1 MDQRELKPMIKK
13 IDDDKK
19 EKSSE
24 EKQYLIC
31 IKGKESE
38 DVWEIVTGR
47 TEAYEFIKNMI
58 DFIVFE
64 ESFILVETVKLSER
78 KSIYAFMKYA
88 ERFYNDNFDI
98 EDYIKG
104 DWSEDEYKEMNG
116 IDPMFLDSK
125 RLDTIGFMN
134 GEINSEDIK

>member
-1 MDQRELKPMIKK
+1 
-13 IDDDKK
+13 
-19 EKSSE
+19 
-24 EKQYLIC
+24 
-31 IKGKESE
+31 
-38 DVWEIVTGR
+38 
-47 TEAYEFIKNMI
+47 
-58 DFIVFE
+58 
-64 ESFILVETVKLSER
+64 
-78 KSIYAFMKYA
+78 MKYA

-116 IDPMFLDSK
+116 IDSMFLDSK